1 MIQIPILYNLNKSGL
16 TGAIKGIKRLTNQT
30 KSFGLTSTLSIGAAT
45 AALTA
50 FTKKSLSA
58 AIADQRAQA
67 SLAKTLQN
75 LNRAYGTDQ
84 VTQYIDS
91 LQRATGTSEDLLRPA
106 FERLVRATGDITE
119 AQKLLNLTLDLSAAT
134 GKTVSQ
140 TSFTLTRAYN
150 GQLTSLKKLGIN
162 LSAAEIKSKDF
173 MAVQSKLEA
182 MFSGSAAVAAS
193 TYAGQLNILKV
204 SADEASDAIG
214 IALIES
220 ISSLSGENGIQDLA
234 TQMETLGKNTANV
247 ITGFG
252 IMTKFV
258 KDFSGVALSVAA
270 VAAMAF
276 PASRL
281 AIGGAMG
288 LLNLAKSGKVLFGA
302 GVAALGFG
310 AAKLGQ
316 RKNNLKAEARPREG
330 FARNQTALAAFE
342 KAAAKAAAKAAR
354 KAAEAAEKARKKAIA
369 DAKALLAL
377 KKQSAAL
384 DKLKA
389 MFDMDAIQLSAALQS
404 KLSKEDEARVKA
416 LQALNTEDTSDD
428 LSALKNLEDA
438 KRGATFAEI
447 DRLKLVVDE
456 SKKSNAEIL
465 ADAKS
470 RIAAINALVSGVGS
484 GAAKD
489 FVTGITG
496 IAAGTGI
503 SAGATNLPV
512 DVSNMPAIGGGRDL
526 IDEFNME
533 GARSS
538 AGPSSVTVNVNPTG
552 SGFIGNVD
560 DFERVVQ
567 TAIQQLNRAGNS
579 LTSAGS

>member
-1 MIQIPILYNLNKSGL
+1 MMQIPIFYNLNKLGL
-16 TGAIKGIKRLTNQT
+16 TGAIKGIKKLSNQT

-58 AIADQRAQA
+58 AIADQKAQA

-75 LNRAYGTDQ
+75 LNKAYATDE

-162 LSAAEIKSKDF
+162 LSEAEIKSKDF

-234 TQMETLGKNTANV
+234 NQMETLGKNTANV

-258 KDFSGVALSVAA
+258 RDFSGVALSVAA

-288 LLNLAKSGKVLFGA
+288 LLKLAKSGKVLFGA

-316 RKNNLKAEARPREG
+316 RKESVVSNRPSPRAIEHAAIKADK
-330 FARNQTALAAFE
+330 L
-342 KAAAKAAAKAAR
+342 
-354 KAAEAAEKARKKAIA
+354 RKKEIT
-369 DAKALLAL
+369 D
-377 KKQSAAL
+377 KKTILVLTKQTTANE
-384 DKLKA
+384 KLRR
-389 MFDMDAIQLSAALQS
+389 MFDMDSIQLFAALQS
-404 KLSKEDEARVKA
+404 KLSKEDQARVKA
-416 LQALNTEDTSDD
+416 LQALKTEDTNDD
-428 LSALKNLEDA
+428 LSALKNLAAAQQANAD
-438 KRGATFAEI
+438 AEI
-447 DRLKLVVDE
+447 KRQNDILATH
-456 SKKSNAEIL
+456 KKNAAEIL
-465 ADAKS
+465 ALNKA
-470 RIAAINALVSGVGS
+470 NAS
-484 GAAKD
+484 AYAD
-489 FVTGITG
+489 FVKGFTKGNNVSTPSLAPAFPSFQDVINKEMAIDMPFMPGGLGSLAAAMPSFQSIIDREMAIDMPFMPGDRSHTGT
-496 IAAGTGI
+496 AGQMQ
-503 SAGATNLPV
+503 SAPNV
-512 DVSNMPAIGGGRDL
+512 I
-526 IDEFNME
+526 
-533 GARSS
+533 
-538 AGPSSVTVNVNPTG
+538 VNVNPTG
-552 SGFIGNVD
+552 SGFIGNQD
-560 DFERVVQ
+560 DFLRTVQ
-567 TAIQQLNRAGNS
+567 LALQIGDSNGYSLSRAGS
-579 LTSAGS
+579 